1 MDKTLEVVLVATVL
15 VVASVVVISM
25 LQSQSNSFN
34 QFAGEQESSAS
45 CGIAQSKAERQC
57 PDKSAVDDLLAEYGG
72 QCDWASGSP
81 APTCTSFCGTTC
93 NP

>member
-57 PDKSAVDDLLAEYGG
+57 PDDSAVNGIIHEYDSE
-72 QCDWASGSP
+72 CSWASGS
-81 APTCTSFCGTTC
+81 TNCDSFCGVSC
-93 NP
+93 S

>member
-57 PDKSAVDDLLAEYGG
+57 PDQTAVMNIINDHDPECSL
-72 QCDWASGSP
+72 ASGTNCNSL
-81 APTCTSFCGTTC
+81 CGTTC
-93 NP
+93 N

>member
-34 QFAGEQESSAS
+34 QFAGDQESQAS
-45 CGIAQSKAERQC
+45 CGIAEARAERQC
-57 PDKSAVDDLLAEYGG
+57 PDQTRVNNIISSNSGCG
-72 QCDWASGSP
+72 WATGSLD
-81 APTCTSFCGTTC
+81 CTSLCGTSC
-93 NP
+93 S

>member
-15 VVASVVVISM
+15 VVASVIVISM

-34 QFAGEQESSAS
+34 QFAGEQEASAS

-57 PDKSAVDDLLAEYGG
+57 PDQTSVNRIINDN
-72 QCDWASGSP
+72 SGCGWVTGST
-81 APTCTSFCGTTC
+81 TCSSLCGTTC
-93 NP
+93 N

>member
-34 QFAGEQESSAS
+34 QFAGDQENQAS
-45 CGIAQSKAERQC
+45 CGIAEARAERQC
-57 PDKSAVDDLLAEYGG
+57 PDQTAVDGLLTEYSG
-72 QCDWASGSP
+72 QCNWASGVNCD
-81 APTCTSFCGTTC
+81 TFCGTSC
-93 NP
+93 S

>member
-15 VVASVVVISM
+15 VVASVIVISM

-45 CGIAQSKAERQC
+45 CGIAEARAERQC
-57 PDKSAVDDLLAEYGG
+57 PDDSAVTTIINENNPE
-72 QCDWASGSP
+72 CDWTSSTDCESLCGVAS
-81 APTCTSFCGTTC
+81 C
-93 NP
+93 N

>member
-15 VVASVVVISM
+15 VVASVIVISM

-45 CGIAQSKAERQC
+45 CGIAQARAERQC
-57 PDKSAVDDLLAEYGG
+57 PDESAVDELLMEYSG
-72 QCDWASGSP
+72 QCSWA
-81 APTCTSFCGTTC
+81 TSTNCESVCGVASC
-93 NP
+93 N

>member
-45 CGIAQSKAERQC
+45 CGIAEARAERQC
-57 PDKSAVDDLLAEYGG
+57 PDKSSVDTMLTNYAS
-72 QCDWASGSP
+72 QCSWASG
-81 APTCTSFCGTTC
+81 TNCKNFCGVSSC
-93 NP
+93 N

>member
-45 CGIAQSKAERQC
+45 CGIAEARAERQC
-57 PDKSAVDDLLAEYGG
+57 PDQTAVTNLLTEYNGE
-72 QCDWASGSP
+72 CSWASGSP
-81 APTCTSFCGTTC
+81 PPDCSTFCGTTC
-93 NP
+93 N

>member
-45 CGIAQSKAERQC
+45 CGIAEARAERQC
-57 PDKSAVDDLLAEYGG
+57 PDKSSVNDLINEYDSE
-72 QCDWASGSP
+72 CDWASGST
-81 APTCTSFCGTTC
+81 TCSGFCGVGSC
-93 NP
+93 S

>member
-34 QFAGEQESSAS
+34 QFAGDQENQAS
-45 CGIAQSKAERQC
+45 CGIAEARAERQC
-57 PDKSAVDDLLAEYGG
+57 PDDSAVTPIITNNPS
-72 QCDWASGSP
+72 CDWTTG
-81 APTCTSFCGTTC
+81 TDCKTLCGVSSC
-93 NP
+93 N